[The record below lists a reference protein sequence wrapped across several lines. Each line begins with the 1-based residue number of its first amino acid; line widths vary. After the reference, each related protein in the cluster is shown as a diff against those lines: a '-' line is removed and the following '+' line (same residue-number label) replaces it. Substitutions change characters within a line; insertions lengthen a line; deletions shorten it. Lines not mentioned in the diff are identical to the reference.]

1 MCDSDRVEE
10 KGAAAA
16 TGDGEWLGGAG
27 RGAGVAMPLDYM
39 PPRTCT
45 SPAPCPGP
53 EPGISTIYGGQ
64 TAGRVQA
71 ALQISRY
78 LHTAAG
84 ARLLLRRGGGGP
96 ATQFLAAAVPGLIVE
111 PRAWTPAA
119 GWDHV

>member
-1 MCDSDRVEE
+1 MTVTGLRRRVLLQLQVMESGWE
-10 KGAAAA
+10 GP
-16 TGDGEWLGGAG
+16 AG
-27 RGAGVAMPLDYM
+27 CRGAGVAMPLQSCM
-39 PPRTCT
+39 HLPCT
-45 SPAPCPGP
+45 LHPAPRH
-53 EPGISTIYGGQ
+53 ISTIYGGQ